1 MIRFIRNLLGRL
13 LMAIDWLT
21 RPTPPQRSAE
31 AQAKIDRETE
41 NLALYQF
48 RMCPFC
54 IKTRRAMR
62 RLGLKVQHRDA
73 LHDPTHR
80 QRLEQEGGQL
90 KVPCLA
96 IEEGQ
101 QTRWMYESNDIIA
114 YLEQRFSE
122 S

>member
-1 MIRFIRNLLGRL
+1 MIRLIRNLLGRL
-13 LMAIDWLT
+13 LLAVDWLT
-21 RPTPPQRSAE
+21 RPTLPQRSAE
-31 AQAKIDRETE
+31 AQATINLETE
-41 NLALYQF
+41 RLALYQF

-62 RLGLKVQHRDA
+62 RLGLEVQQRDA

-80 QRLEQEGGQL
+80 QRLQQEGGQL

-96 IEEGQ
+96 IEDGP

-114 YLEQRFSE
+114 YLEQRFSGR
-122 S
+122 